1 MTKGQKNF
9 GASGLHDFR
18 KKKKLRKQRMA
29 VNNSVWTFLVGR
41 PRAENQPGTGYLVAR
56 TQTTRPPHLLRYK
69 NMVLLTFGINGL
81 TDSKLIR

>member
-18 KKKKLRKQRMA
+18 EKIKLRKQRMA

-41 PRAENQPGTGYLVAR
+41 PRAENR
-56 TQTTRPPHLLRYK
+56 TRDGLSSGK
-69 NMVLLTFGINGL
+69 NLNH
-81 TDSKLIR
+81 